1 MMAAD
6 PILDEVRGSAGSML
20 AEVAGFDALEETVLP
35 SAEYNADRANRHLSI
50 FPAAAGTALVAELEH
65 LSRRAIEPNVFFNPR
80 FLAPAMPRLD
90 DRSVRLA
97 VLRDET
103 PARSRMRMLFP
114 FSVEK
119 PSLQFGPSIIR
130 CWATVFAP
138 LGTPLID
145 ADDPVSVVEDLYDI
159 MGRSHLKLPPIL
171 VFPNMRSEGAA
182 TVLLKQVAFDRNLPL
197 YSAQRELRPA
207 LRSQSDG
214 ETYMRQSIGAHHRR
228 DLGRLRR
235 KLEAHGPVEHNV
247 ARGQRKVI
255 DAMESFLAL
264 EAAGWKGNARTAM
277 AIDRYRAAFAR
288 EAVYMLAE
296 EDRVRIH
303 TLTVNGN
310 AIAAMVVFIEAGIA
324 YTWKTAFDEAFAKY
338 SPGNL
343 LLVEVT
349 NQHLDD
355 PNIITTDSCAVP
367 DHPIMSRFWAEREP
381 METLIIGLNPAT
393 DRAAR
398 QVAAQINLYRQT
410 RDAAKKVH
418 GKLRTLLR
426 R

>member
-1 MMAAD
+1 
-6 PILDEVRGSAGSML
+6 
-20 AEVAGFDALEETVLP
+20 
-35 SAEYNADRANRHLSI
+35 
-50 FPAAAGTALVAELEH
+50 
-65 LSRRAIEPNVFFNPR
+65 
-80 FLAPAMPRLD
+80 
-90 DRSVRLA
+90 
-97 VLRDET
+97 
-103 PARSRMRMLFP
+103 
-114 FSVEK
+114 
-119 PSLQFGPSIIR
+119 
-130 CWATVFAP
+130 
-138 LGTPLID
+138 
-145 ADDPVSVVEDLYDI
+145 
-159 MGRSHLKLPPIL
+159 
-171 VFPNMRSEGAA
+171 
-182 TVLLKQVAFDRNLPL
+182 
-197 YSAQRELRPA
+197 
-207 LRSQSDG
+207 
-214 ETYMRQSIGAHHRR
+214 MRQSIGAHHRR

-235 KLEAHGPVEHNV
+235 KLEAYGPVEHNV

-324 YTWKTAFDEAFAKY
+324 YTWKTAFDEAYAKY

-355 PNIITTDSCAVP
+355 PNIVTTDSCAVP